1 MRRWVF
7 WLGVVISV
15 VFLIIALGGLNLS
28 EVWFDLQQA
37 NLAWLVPGVSVYFVS
52 VAIRSWRWGYL
63 LRPAQALTVRQLYS
77 VVVIGYMGNNIYP
90 ARIGELLR
98 AYVLRRRHSMPI
110 AFSLSTV
117 FLERIID
124 GLVVAGFVLI
134 GLPRVPNL
142 APQVLNVVA
151 VLSVLLV
158 AAIGVFFGLAL
169 APHMAEKLAGA
180 VINTFAPRRFRPYLT
195 TFASRFVQGAQA
207 LRRPTDLLAI
217 VLSTLLIW
225 LIETLK
231 YWFVMRGFGLETQL
245 DYVDLMLV
253 NGAANLFTVIPA
265 APGFV
270 GTFDLAGIG
279 TLTALGVERVAAAA
293 YTLVLHAVLWV
304 PVTTLGAFFM
314 LREGLRWADLRA
326 AEATASGRTSAA
338 D

>member
-7 WLGVVISV
+7 WVGVLISV
-15 VFLIIALGGLNLS
+15 ALLIVALGGLNLS
-28 EVWFDLQQA
+28 EVWLDLQQA
-37 NLAWLVPGVSVYFVS
+37 NLIWLAPGVSVYFVS
-52 VAIRSWRWGYL
+52 VAVRSWRWGYL
-63 LRPAQALTVRQLYS
+63 LRPARPLSIRQLYS

-98 AYVLRRRHSMPI
+98 AYVLRRRHDVPM

-124 GLVVAGFVLI
+124 GLVMAAFVLI

-158 AAIGVFFGLAL
+158 AAISVFFALAL
-169 APHMAEKLAGA
+169 APHTAEKLAGA
-180 VINTFAPRRFRPYLT
+180 VINTLAPRRFRPRLMA
-195 TFASRFVQGAQA
+195 FASRFVQGAQA
-207 LRRPTDLLAI
+207 LRRPADVLAI
-217 VLSTLLIW
+217 VLSTVLIW

-231 YWFVMRGFGLETQL
+231 YWFVMHAFGLEARL
-245 DYVDLMLV
+245 SYMDLMLV
-253 NGAANLFTVIPA
+253 NGAANLFTVIPS

-279 TLTALGVERVAAAA
+279 TLTALGVERAAAAA
-293 YTLVLHAVLWV
+293 YTLVLHAVLWL
-304 PVTTLGAFFM
+304 PVTALGAFFM
-314 LREGLRWADLRA
+314 LREGLRWADLRQ
-326 AEATASGRTSAA
+326 AETAG
-338 D
+338 

>member
-7 WLGVVISV
+7 WIGVVISAALLV
-15 VFLIIALGGLNLS
+15 VALGGLNLG
-28 EVWFDLQQA
+28 EVWLDLQQA
-37 NLAWLVPGVSVYFVS
+37 NLIWLVPGVSVYFVS
-52 VAIRSWRWGYL
+52 VAVRAWRWGYL
-63 LRPAQALTVRQLYS
+63 LNPAQHLSVRQLYS

-98 AYVLRRRHSMPI
+98 AYVLRRRHDVPM

-117 FLERIID
+117 FLERIVD
-124 GLVVAGFVLI
+124 GLVMAAFVLI

-142 APQVLNVVA
+142 PAQVLNVVA
-151 VLSVLLV
+151 LLTVLLV

-169 APHMAEKLAGA
+169 APRAAERLAGA
-180 VINTFAPRRFRPYLT
+180 MINILTPRRLRPRLMM
-195 TFASRFVQGAQA
+195 FVSRFVQGAQA

-217 VLSTLLIW
+217 LVSTILIW

-231 YWFVMRGFGLETQL
+231 YWFVMRAFGLEVRL
-245 DYVDLMLV
+245 DYIDLMLV

-279 TLTALGVERVAAAA
+279 TLTALGVERVAATA
-293 YTLVLHAVLWV
+293 YTLVLHAVLWL
-304 PVTTLGAFFM
+304 PVTALGAFFM
-314 LREGLRWADLRA
+314 LREGLRWADLRQ
-326 AEATASGRTSAA
+326 AEVAGAKG
-338 D
+338 

>member
-7 WLGVVISV
+7 WVGVLISV
-15 VFLIIALGGLNLS
+15 ALLIVALGGLNLS
-28 EVWFDLQQA
+28 EVWLDLQQA
-37 NLAWLVPGVSVYFVS
+37 NLIWLVPGVSVYFVS
-52 VAIRSWRWGYL
+52 VAVRSWRWGYL
-63 LRPAQALTVRQLYS
+63 LQPARPLSIRQLYS

-98 AYVLRRRHSMPI
+98 AYVLRCRHDVPM

-124 GLVVAGFVLI
+124 GLVMAAFVLI

-151 VLSVLLV
+151 MLSVLLV
-158 AAIGVFFGLAL
+158 AAISVFFGLAL
-169 APHMAEKLAGA
+169 APHTAEKLAGA
-180 VINTFAPRRFRPYLT
+180 VINTLAPRRFRPRLMA
-195 TFASRFVQGAQA
+195 FASRFVQGAQA
-207 LRRPTDLLAI
+207 LRRPADLLAI
-217 VLSTLLIW
+217 VLSTILIW

-231 YWFVMRGFGLETQL
+231 YWFVMHAFGLEARL
-245 DYVDLMLV
+245 GYIDLMLV

-293 YTLVLHAVLWV
+293 YTLVLHAVLWL
-304 PVTTLGAFFM
+304 PVTALGAFFM
-314 LREGLRWADLRA
+314 LREGLRWADLRQ
-326 AEATASGRTSAA
+326 AEAEG
-338 D
+338 